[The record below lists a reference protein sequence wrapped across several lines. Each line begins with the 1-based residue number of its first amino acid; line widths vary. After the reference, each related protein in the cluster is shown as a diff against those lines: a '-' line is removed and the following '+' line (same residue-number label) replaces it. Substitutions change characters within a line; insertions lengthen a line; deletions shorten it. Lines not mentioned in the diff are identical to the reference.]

1 MTPSRHA
8 GMQRKAIGSAVN
20 DGWLISSA
28 SRQPRR
34 PGNSASG
41 HTLTAGKR
49 RLVSD
54 PQKAL
59 SYQRALAVF
68 TRIVDEPAS
77 VPGLLQNAAAQVA
90 RITHIKHV
98 KILAIAPIGAISW
111 SRPASAGSPA
121 WSAMSALAP
130 TGFPRPAALSK
141 PARRS
146 RSRTSRTI
154 RNSATPTCCASTALC
169 QCSTCPIF
177 VDGTHWGVLEVDT
190 VEKTTF
196 AEFEVHSLAIFANIL
211 GVSLAKDAARN
222 AAAKAMSLISDSKS
236 ETEIMLRELQH
247 RMKNNLQVIVS
258 FLALQGRESA
268 SEEARERIGRVMD
281 RVMAIGLAHD
291 QLSFKKGAS
300 TVDMRDYLKALCA
313 NIDPRRPNLTI
324 DKEFESISIPLD
336 RAVPIGLIL
345 NELVTNSVKYAF
357 EEEGGGV
364 INITFRL
371 NETIGEAELCVR
383 DNGRGM
389 GQARSGS
396 LGLRLVESLS
406 RQLGGRL
413 TTPEVRKGTK
423 TVLTLPYSV

>member
-1 MTPSRHA
+1 
-8 GMQRKAIGSAVN
+8 VF
-20 DGWLISSA
+20 
-28 SRQPRR
+28 
-34 PGNSASG
+34 
-41 HTLTAGKR
+41 
-49 RLVSD
+49 D
-54 PQKAL
+54 PEAL

-98 KILAIAPIGAISW
+98 KILRYRPDRGDLLVEAGVGWKPGVVGHVSFGADRFSAPGRSMQTGAPVAVEDIANDPDFRYADVLREHSIVSV
-111 SRPASAGSPA
+111 
-121 WSAMSALAP
+121 L
-130 TGFPRPAALSK
+130 
-141 PARRS
+141 
-146 RSRTSRTI
+146 
-154 RNSATPTCCASTALC
+154 NV
-169 QCSTCPIF
+169 PIF

-222 AAAKAMSLISDSKS
+222 AAAKAASLISDSKS

-258 FLALQGRESA
+258 LLALQGRESA
-268 SEEARERIGRVMD
+268 GEEARERIGSVMD

-300 TVDMRDYLKALCA
+300 SVDMRDYLKALCA
-313 NIDPRRPNLTI
+313 NIDPRRSNLTI
-324 DKEFESISIPLD
+324 DTELESISIPLD

-357 EEEGGGV
+357 DEEGGV
-364 INITFRL
+364 INIMFRV

-389 GQARSGS
+389 GSARSGS

-413 TTPEVRKGTK
+413 TTAKVPKGTK
-423 TVLTLPYSV
+423 TVLTVPYSV

>member
-1 MTPSRHA
+1 
-8 GMQRKAIGSAVN
+8 VF
-20 DGWLISSA
+20 
-28 SRQPRR
+28 
-34 PGNSASG
+34 
-41 HTLTAGKR
+41 
-49 RLVSD
+49 D

-59 SYQRALAVF
+59 NYQRALATF

-98 KILAIAPIGAISW
+98 KILRYRPDRGDLIIEAGVGWKPGVVGHVCFGADRFSAPGRSMQTGAPVAVEDIANDPEFRYADVLREHSI
-111 SRPASAGSPA
+111 
-121 WSAMSALAP
+121 MSVL
-130 TGFPRPAALSK
+130 
-141 PARRS
+141 
-146 RSRTSRTI
+146 
-154 RNSATPTCCASTALC
+154 NV
-169 QCSTCPIF
+169 PIF

-211 GVSLAKDAARN
+211 GVSLAKDAAQI
-222 AAAKAMSLISDSKS
+222 AAAKAASLINDTKS
-236 ETEIMLRELQH
+236 GAEIMLRELQH

-291 QLSFKKGAS
+291 QLSFKKSAS
-300 TVDMRDYLKALCA
+300 SVDMGDYLKALCA

-324 DKEFESISIPLD
+324 DTEFEAVSIPLD

-345 NELVTNSVKYAF
+345 NELMTNSVKYAF
-357 EEEGGGV
+357 DEEGGV
-364 INITFRL
+364 INVTFRV

-383 DNGRGM
+383 DNGRGK
-389 GQARSGS
+389 GPARVGS

-413 TTPEVRKGTK
+413 TTPEVPKGTT
-423 TVLTLPYSV
+423 TVLTFPYSV

>member
-1 MTPSRHA
+1 MTQP
-8 GMQRKAIGSAVN
+8 GMELKASIGSALN
-20 DGWLISSA
+20 DGWLMSSA

-41 HTLTAGKR
+41 HTLRACTR
-49 RLVSD
+49 RLVFD

-98 KILAIAPIGAISW
+98 KILRYRPDRGDLLVEAGVGWKPGVVGHVSFGADRFSAPGRSIQTGAPVAVEDIANDPEFRYADVLREHSIVSV
-111 SRPASAGSPA
+111 
-121 WSAMSALAP
+121 L
-130 TGFPRPAALSK
+130 
-141 PARRS
+141 
-146 RSRTSRTI
+146 
-154 RNSATPTCCASTALC
+154 NV
-169 QCSTCPIF
+169 PIF

-196 AEFEVHSLAIFANIL
+196 TEFEVHSLAIFANIL

-222 AAAKAMSLISDSKS
+222 AVAKAASLISDSKS

-291 QLSFKKGAS
+291 QLSFKKSAS
-300 TVDMRDYLKALCA
+300 SVDMRDYLKALCA
-313 NIDPRRPNLTI
+313 NIDPHRPNLTI
-324 DKEFESISIPLD
+324 DTEFESISIPLD

-357 EEEGGGV
+357 DEEGGV
-364 INITFRL
+364 INVTFRV
-371 NETIGEAELCVR
+371 NEMIGEAELCVR

-389 GQARSGS
+389 GPTRSGS
-396 LGLRLVESLS
+396 LGLRLVEGLS
-406 RQLGGRL
+406 RQLGGRFI
-413 TTPEVRKGTK
+413 TPEVPKGTK
-423 TVLTLPYSV
+423 TVLTVPYSV